1 MSENLPAQI
10 APPLSPKNCIFPAE
24 GEEVSFQNRRY
35 RIGAQI
41 GQGSFGIVYGCTD
54 EWGNDLAAKVLVP
67 KGRPYE
73 VVQKDW
79 VREFQNLLTLRHPNI
94 THIYSAF
101 EWRDTFYII
110 TERCTKSVSELIA
123 SDNFKG
129 EFWLLPMARCVLQG
143 LDFIHQ
149 AGYVHKDLH
158 PGNVFLHFVRDEMM
172 PQEHSAMLF
181 KIGDLGITKL
191 ASEIDVFNTI
201 LAQWML
207 PPEAIDSAQFGVL
220 GPRTDIYHAGLL
232 CLNLL
237 AGRIFNFTREEI
249 LAGKPRQTAESLN
262 TPYAPAI
269 ARALRR
275 HVADR
280 TPTPLDF
287 WRELSALT
295 PKQIVSTQQQLPN
308 LGNFLS
314 NPPNNLGA

>member
-1 MSENLPAQI
+1 MSENLPTPI
-10 APPLSPKNCIFPAE
+10 ALPTPPKNCIFPVE
-24 GEEVSFQNRRY
+24 GESVSFQNRWY

-54 EWGNDLAAKVLVP
+54 EWGNDLAAKVITP

-94 THIYSAF
+94 THIYTAF
-101 EWRDTFYII
+101 EWRNTFYII

-123 SDNFKG
+123 SENFKG

-181 KIGDLGITKL
+181 KIGDLGITRL

-201 LAQWML
+201 MAQWML
-207 PPEAIDSAQFGVL
+207 PPEAIDAAQFGVV
-220 GPRTDIYHAGLL
+220 GPRTDVYHVGLL

-237 AGRIFNFTREEI
+237 AGKVINFTREEI
-249 LAGKPRQTAESLN
+249 LAGKPRQTAETLN
-262 TPYAPAI
+262 SPFAPAI

-275 HVADR
+275 HVVDR

-287 WRELSALT
+287 WRELSSSI
-295 PKQIVSTQQQLPN
+295 PKQVVSMQPQLPN
-308 LGNFLS
+308 LGNIFP
-314 NPPNNLGA
+314 NPPKI